1 MELEYLW
8 ELGRMLWNIIR
19 SLEKWK
25 KEPKALKKQ
34 DKILYS
40 IYKKPGSRSEIE
52 NTKKIIPKANNKSSN
67 SSSGDLE
74 YDSLLASNSS
84 WETYRYP
91 DGRTDMNRLDHVV
104 TDNLKNYKD

>member
-25 KEPKALKKQ
+25 KEPKPLKKQ